1 MFKKHKHIDTSRLDT
16 SKTDTHKVE
25 DSYNGVV
32 LKNNTIIERPSN
44 GMTVSYNIRTMEF
57 PIFNINSCKFH
68 IDEKSNKIYLQNEL
82 SLEKGDTLILTLII
96 DIILKKK
103 NIKYNLSGI
112 ANNNNNYTA
121 SLLFICDSGIKV
133 FNTGLTVNK
142 YNGFLEFIIMFENI
156 NEDLCN
162 IKQIHYT
169 MNLCATVEL
178 ISINCDVYVCKH
190 IDIHSNLKII
200 AHS

>member
-1 MFKKHKHIDTSRLDT
+1 MFKKPKQIEIN
-16 SKTDTHKVE
+16 KTE
-25 DSYNGVV
+25 DSNNGIM
-32 LKNNTIIERPSN
+32 LKNNLIIERPLD
-44 GMTVSYNIRTMEF
+44 GMTASYNIKTMEY
-57 PIFNINSCKFH
+57 PIFNINSCKFNV
-68 IDEKSNKIYLQNEL
+68 DERSNKIYLQNEL

-112 ANNNNNYTA
+112 ANNNYKA

-133 FNTGLTVNK
+133 FNTALIVNK
-142 YNGFLEFIIMFENI
+142 YNGFLEFVIALENI

-169 MNLCATVEL
+169 MNLCGTVEL
-178 ISINCDVYVCKH
+178 LSITCDVSVCKY

>member
-1 MFKKHKHIDTSRLDT
+1 MFKKPKQIEINKS
-16 SKTDTHKVE
+16 E
-25 DSYNGVV
+25 DSNNGVI
-32 LKNNTIIERPSN
+32 LKNNFMIERPIN
-44 GMTVSYNIRTMEF
+44 GMSASYNIKTMEF

-68 IDEKSNKIYLQNEL
+68 INEKSNKIYLQNDL
-82 SLEKGDTLILTLII
+82 SLEMGDSLILTLIT
-96 DIILKKK
+96 DIILKEK

-112 ANNNNNYTA
+112 ANNNNHYHA

-133 FNTGLTVNK
+133 FNTVLTVNK
-142 YNGFLEFIIMFENI
+142 YNGFLEFVIALENI

-169 MNLCATVEL
+169 MNVCANIEL
-178 ISINCDVYVCKH
+178 LHITCDVSVCKY
-190 IDIHSNLKII
+190 IDIYSNLKII